1 VRQALRD
8 DLVVASVGPV
18 MNAALADY
26 GIQPDIVPT
35 HPKMGNLIRAAAE
48 SAAAVLSR
56 KAHGSKLA
64 Q

>member
-1 VRQALRD
+1 
-8 DLVVASVGPV
+8 

-48 SAAAVLSR
+48 SAAAVLAR
-56 KAHGSKLA
+56 KRHMVAR
-64 Q
+64 